1 MYSPERKTHLCYTQ
15 NHKNQ
20 GDPEKEK
27 LVMRSS
33 SMQKNIVDKFSF
45 ILLANVFLNKLAKE
59 Q

>member
-15 NHKNQ
+15 NRKNQ

-33 SMQKNIVDKFSF
+33 SMQNNIVDKFSF
-45 ILLANVFLNKLAKE
+45 ILLANVFLNKLAEE